1 MTELLV
7 CLEEEPTVRTQLRKL
22 AARIKMER
30 YGKGVF
36 LRGLIEFSS
45 ICRQDCM
52 YCGLRASNKQA
63 DRYRLQPEEILAC
76 CAEGYEL
83 GYRTFVLQSGEDYWF
98 TAARLAKLIREIK
111 SRFTDVVRYTVH
123 W

>member
-1 MTELLV
+1 
-7 CLEEEPTVRTQLRKL
+7 
-22 AARIKMER
+22 
-30 YGKGVF
+30 
-36 LRGLIEFSS
+36 
-45 ICRQDCM
+45 M

-98 TAARLAKLIREIK
+98 TAARLTKLIREIK
-111 SRFTDVVRYTVH
+111 SRFADVAVTLSIGERDDETYEQLYEAGADRFYSGMRQLHPVCTPSCIRR
-123 W
+123 